1 MKKNV
6 GIIDKIFR
14 IVVAI
19 VIAYVLYAQLL
30 VGVWAIVLGVFG
42 FIMLVTALTGFCG
55 IYKVFGFKTCPA
67 KSK

>member
-19 VIAYVLYAQLL
+19 VIAYILYAKIL

-42 FIMLVTALTGFCG
+42 LIMLVTALTGFCG